1 MPFPF
6 SSDEGPL
13 APRPRVVLVLSRARV
28 LVHVVVMTQNMRAV
42 VNLALNLARALNPPR
57 PRKGPDLPRPRKGPD
72 LPRPGDGLNPDPSPN
87 RRPEEN
93 PPLGLDPNPGPS
105 PGHAPDHKA

>member
-13 APRPRVVLVLSRARV
+13 APRPRVDLVLVLSRARV

-42 VNLALNLARALNPPR
+42 VNLALDLARALNP
-57 PRKGPDLPRPRKGPD
+57 PRPRKGPD

-93 PPLGLDPNPGPS
+93 RPLGLDPNQDPS